1 VSYKF
6 GEFMEKESTSLR
18 QKTINALQEQNRS
31 LTFRELTDAIW
42 AMYPEYKDYLI
53 GKYETEQQARIQQRT
68 RLGIVVRDNR
78 KFFTVTKSESRILV
92 GLSAELFVSLET
104 YDEEQASQSSR
115 ECVYWYSFPTYKK
128 ETDPYPIMIARG
140 NVARFGQWHTD
151 APESPELLGFYEHE
165 HPRLIQSALH
175 SVLELKGQR
184 VEGASFEWF
193 LTTPK
198 EINELIESV
207 LKLV

>member
-1 VSYKF
+1 
-6 GEFMEKESTSLR
+6 
-18 QKTINALQEQNRS
+18 
-31 LTFRELTDAIW
+31 
-42 AMYPEYKDYLI
+42 
-53 GKYETEQQARIQQRT
+53 
-68 RLGIVVRDNR
+68 
-78 KFFTVTKSESRILV
+78 
-92 GLSAELFVSLET
+92 
-104 YDEEQASQSSR
+104 
-115 ECVYWYSFPTYKK
+115 
-128 ETDPYPIMIARG
+128 MIARG

>member
-53 GKYETEQQARIQQRT
+53 GKYETEQQARVQQRT

-92 GLSAELFVSLET
+92 GLSAELFGSLEN
-104 YDEEQASQSSR
+104 YDEEQASQTSH
-115 ECVYWYSFPTYKK
+115 ECVYWYTFPAYKK
-128 ETDPYPIMIARG
+128 DTDAYPIVIGRG
-140 NVARFGQWHTD
+140 NVERFGQWYTD
-151 APESPELLGFYEHE
+151 TPEPPELLGFYEHA
-165 HPRLIQSALH
+165 HPRFIQNALH
-175 SVLELKGQR
+175 SVLELKGRR
-184 VEGASFEWF
+184 VEGASLEWF